1 MVQRAFHR
9 LFGTLLGGLIGYLVL
24 YAFPDNWYG
33 SIPLLGLW
41 SFAMQFVQNSSS
53 YAYLGMLASFTPLV
67 IVFGYRT
74 PGTDM
79 LSVERFALVR
89 MEEIAVGIVIAVVS
103 SSVLW
108 PVNSIRLLR
117 SEMVVSVGSFKAAVG
132 RTSEIYDRLVQDDQ
146 SDPKGSKQTGKEEE
160 HKQAIDGAENS
171 SEADV
176 SKAQQAHD
184 VRDVEIEIETLTHGK
199 DGAQV
204 AAQAGPGT
212 SKQDTGGD
220 KQPPSPLP
228 SPQTADAV
236 DINEQKSQPHIVPH
250 MQLLCFSWSFNSV

>member
-41 SFAMQFVQNSSS
+41 CFFMQFVSNSS

-67 IVFGYRT
+67 ILFGYRM
-74 PGTDM
+74 PGADV

-89 MEEIAVGIVIAVVS
+89 MEEIAVGIVIAVVL

-117 SEMVVSVGSFKAAVG
+117 SEMMVSVESFKAAVG
-132 RTSEIYDRLVQDDQ
+132 RTSEIYDRLVQDEQ
-146 SDPKGSKQTGKEEE
+146 SEPKGKKAHQEEE
-160 HKQAIDGAENS
+160 HKQANDERSPEPDGN
-171 SEADV
+171 
-176 SKAQQAHD
+176 KTQQVHD
-184 VRDVEIEIETLTHGK
+184 TRDVEIEIEKLTHGK
-199 DGAQV
+199 DDTQLAAQV
-204 AAQAGPGT
+204 AGASVQVT
-212 SKQDTGGD
+212 SGD

-236 DINEQKSQPHIVPH
+236 DINEQKSQSHVVSH
-250 MQLLCFSWSFNSV
+250 MQLLCFS